1 MDEREFSADSEYR
14 IRFFIAF
21 TVLELLD
28 DLWTSF
34 WPFWPKMTTLWMNNS
49 RTEQNLDMRFSR
61 AVQYWLVLHS
71 GAFWLKSLEPF
82 LRKRRKTLILTT
94 FSYFMDEPGFF
105 RTNRRARFF
114 LLSCRTFVQKIK
126 KILRAV
132 FEKNWR
138 LLTNYYYYYRGDF
151 MGPGDCV
158 AGPKCCHRPNKEIQF
173 HFYVSC
179 DIIWCFKY

>member
-1 MDEREFSADSEYR
+1 MCGLFQLLSTSRGYHRAKFCSYMTSSWSRTLEKRRKNACFRVKISHFQVIFRPLRGGTGQNLMKHGWKKFSADSEYR

-94 FSYFMDEPGFF
+94 FSYFMDEPDFF
-105 RTNRRARFF
+105 RTNRRVRFF
-114 LLSCRTFVQKIK
+114 L
-126 KILRAV
+126 
-132 FEKNWR
+132 
-138 LLTNYYYYYRGDF
+138 
-151 MGPGDCV
+151 
-158 AGPKCCHRPNKEIQF
+158 
-173 HFYVSC
+173 
-179 DIIWCFKY
+179 